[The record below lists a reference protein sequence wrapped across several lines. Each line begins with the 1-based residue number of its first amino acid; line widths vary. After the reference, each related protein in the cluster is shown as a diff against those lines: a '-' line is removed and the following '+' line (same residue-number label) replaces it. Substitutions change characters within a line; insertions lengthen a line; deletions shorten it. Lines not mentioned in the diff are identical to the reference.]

1 LTRWFA
7 GENRPP
13 RGIISIVNVIAAA
26 STIPNEVVVDILD
39 LIASVLI
46 APELVE
52 KLGSTGFSSP

>member
-1 LTRWFA
+1 
-7 GENRPP
+7 
-13 RGIISIVNVIAAA
+13 VNVIAAA